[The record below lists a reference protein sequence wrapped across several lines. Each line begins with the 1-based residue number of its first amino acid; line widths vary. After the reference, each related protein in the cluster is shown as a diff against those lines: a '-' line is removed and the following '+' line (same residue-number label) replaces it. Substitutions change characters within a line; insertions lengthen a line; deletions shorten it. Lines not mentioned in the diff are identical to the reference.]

1 MSNFKVRM
9 AGSKTGE
16 VFIYDDIGAG
26 FFGGIGAKQVADE
39 INALGKIDTLNVRL
53 NSAGGDVFEGLA
65 IYNFLNRHPAK
76 VIVDIDGM
84 ALSIASIIAMAG
96 EEIRIA
102 DNAMLMIHDPW
113 TMAVGSADDFRKQAD
128 TMDQVKDSLV
138 GVYASRTNRDRAQ
151 LSDMM
156 AEETWMTAAEA
167 VDMGFAD
174 QVTENLKIAAKFDAK
189 RFRKS
194 PKNFGIKVDDPP
206 SNLFRA
212 KLSDMQRRAKAYG
225 VVP

>member
-1 MSNFKVRM
+1 MQPIKY
-9 AGSKTGE
+9 A
-16 VFIYDDIGAG
+16 AL
-26 FFGGIGAKQVADE
+26 ALAVA
-39 INALGKIDTLNVRL
+39 
-53 NSAGGDVFEGLA
+53 GLA
-65 IYNFLNRHPAK
+65 SCGGSTGPRYDYSGTRGSLVENPPPLVQMPQA
-76 VIVDIDGM
+76 DGSSVNTLDPVVFGKM
-84 ALSIASIIAMAG
+84 LEAG
-96 EEIRIA
+96 K
-102 DNAMLMIHDPW
+102 P
-113 TMAVGSADDFRKQAD
+113 D